1 MEGLVIDDYA
11 RAMDLLHKMEDQLP
25 IPVRLGS
32 PVKRTLRDKGL
43 TVSRDREFEINQVF
57 YFGDEG
63 GIMCDVTPAQNAKE
77 AVVVSLTHL
86 LIPAHH
92 PLAQEIRAYQRE
104 RTRRIAQS
112 GGSGQPS
119 RFTVRRRKKKRR

>member
-1 MEGLVIDDYA
+1 MIDDYS
-11 RAMDLLHKMEDQLP
+11 RAMDLVHMMNEQLP

-32 PVKRTLRDKGL
+32 LVKRTLREKGL
-43 TVSRDREFEINQVF
+43 TVSRDQKFEIKRVF

-63 GIMCDVTPAQNAKE
+63 GIMCDVTPAKDAKE

-86 LIPAHH
+86 LIPTQH

-104 RTRRIAQS
+104 RTRRLAQS
-112 GGSGQPS
+112 GGSGEPS
-119 RFTVRRRKKKRR
+119 SFTVGPPKKRRP

>member
-1 MEGLVIDDYA
+1 MIDDYA
-11 RAMDLLHKMEDQLP
+11 RAMDLVHKMKEQLP

-32 PVKRTLRDKGL
+32 PVKRTLREKGL
-43 TVSRDREFEINQVF
+43 TLSRDQKFEIKRVF

-63 GIMCDVTPAQNAKE
+63 GIMCDVTPAKDAKE

-86 LIPAHH
+86 LIPTQH

-104 RTRRIAQS
+104 RTRRRAQS
-112 GGSGQPS
+112 GGSGEPS
-119 RFTVRRRKKKRR
+119 SFTVGPPKKRRP

>member
-1 MEGLVIDDYA
+1 
-11 RAMDLLHKMEDQLP
+11 MDLVHKMKEQLP

-32 PVKRTLRDKGL
+32 PVKRTLREKGL
-43 TVSRDREFEINQVF
+43 TLSRNQKFEIKRVF

-63 GIMCDVTPAQNAKE
+63 GIMCDVTPAKDAKE

-86 LIPAHH
+86 LIPTRH

-104 RTRRIAQS
+104 RTHRLAQS
-112 GGSGQPS
+112 GGSGES
-119 RFTVRRRKKKRR
+119 STFTARQRKKKRR

>member
-1 MEGLVIDDYA
+1 MIDDYA
-11 RAMDLLHKMEDQLP
+11 RAMDLLHKMEEQLP

-32 PVKRTLRDKGL
+32 PVKRTLQEKGL
-43 TVSRDREFEINQVF
+43 AVTRVHRSEIKRVF

-63 GIMCDVTPAQNAKE
+63 GIMCDVTPAKDAKE

-86 LIPAHH
+86 LVPAHH

-104 RTRRIAQS
+104 RARRLAQS
-112 GGSGQPS
+112 GGSGGSSSP
-119 RFTVRRRKKKRR
+119 TVRPRKQRGR

>member
-1 MEGLVIDDYA
+1 MIDDYA
-11 RAMDLLHKMEDQLP
+11 RAMDLVHKMEDQLP

-32 PVKRTLRDKGL
+32 PVIRTLREKGL
-43 TVSRDREFEINQVF
+43 AVTRDQKFEIKRVF

-63 GIMCDVTPAQNAKE
+63 GIMCDVTPAKDARE

-86 LIPAHH
+86 LVPAHH

-104 RTRRIAQS
+104 RTRRLAQS
-112 GGSGQPS
+112 GGSGGTS
-119 RFTVRRRKKKRR
+119 SFTVRPRKKRRR

>member
-1 MEGLVIDDYA
+1 MIDDYA
-11 RAMDLLHKMEDQLP
+11 RAMDLVHKMNEQLP

-32 PVKRTLRDKGL
+32 PVKRTLRERGL
-43 TVSRDREFEINQVF
+43 TLSRDQKFEMKRVF

-63 GIMCDVTPAQNAKE
+63 GIMCDVTPAKDAKE

-86 LIPAHH
+86 LIPTHH

-104 RTRRIAQS
+104 RTRRLAQS
-112 GGSGQPS
+112 GGSGEPS
-119 RFTVRRRKKKRR
+119 SFTVRPRKKRRR

>member
-1 MEGLVIDDYA
+1 MLDDYA
-11 RAMDLLHKMEDQLP
+11 RAMELVNKMKDHLP

-43 TVSRDREFEINQVF
+43 AVSLDQTFKIKQVF

-63 GIMCDVTPAQNAKE
+63 GIMCDVTPAQDTRE

-86 LIPAHH
+86 LVPAHH
-92 PLAQEIRAYQRE
+92 SLSQEIRAYQRE
-104 RTRRIAQS
+104 RARRIAQS
-112 GGSGQPS
+112 GGSGQS
-119 RFTVRRRKKKRR
+119 SSFSVRRRKKKRR

>member
-1 MEGLVIDDYA
+1 MIDDYA
-11 RAMDLLHKMEDQLP
+11 RAIDLMNKMNDQLP

-32 PVKRTLRDKGL
+32 PVKRTLQDKGL
-43 TVSRDREFEINQVF
+43 TISPDRTFEIKRVF

-63 GIMCDVTPAQNAKE
+63 GIMCDVTPAQDAKE

-86 LIPAHH
+86 LVPAHH

-104 RTRRIAQS
+104 RARRLAQS
-112 GGSGQPS
+112 GGLGEPS
-119 RFTVRRRKKKRR
+119 RLAVRRRKKKKR

>member
-1 MEGLVIDDYA
+1 MIDDYA
-11 RAMDLLHKMEDQLP
+11 RAMDLVHKMNEQLP
-25 IPVRLGS
+25 ISVRLGS
-32 PVKRTLRDKGL
+32 PVKRTLREKGL
-43 TVSRDREFEINQVF
+43 TLSRDQKFEIKRVF

-63 GIMCDVTPAQNAKE
+63 GIMCDVTPAKDAKE

-86 LIPAHH
+86 RIPTQH

-104 RTRRIAQS
+104 RTRRLAQS

-119 RFTVRRRKKKRR
+119 RLTVRRRKKKKR

>member
-1 MEGLVIDDYA
+1 MIDDYS
-11 RAMDLLHKMEDQLP
+11 RAMDLVHMMNEQLP

-32 PVKRTLRDKGL
+32 LVKRTLREKGL
-43 TVSRDREFEINQVF
+43 TVGRDQKFEIKRVF

-63 GIMCDVTPAQNAKE
+63 GIMCDVTPAKDAKE

-86 LIPAHH
+86 LIPTQH

-104 RTRRIAQS
+104 RTRRLAQS
-112 GGSGQPS
+112 GGSGES
-119 RFTVRRRKKKRR
+119 SSFTVGPPKKRRP

>member
-1 MEGLVIDDYA
+1 MIDDYS
-11 RAMDLLHKMEDQLP
+11 RAMDLVHMMNEQLP

-32 PVKRTLRDKGL
+32 LVKRTLREKGL
-43 TVSRDREFEINQVF
+43 TVSRDQKFEIKRVF

-63 GIMCDVTPAQNAKE
+63 GIMCDVTPAKDAKE

-86 LIPAHH
+86 LIPTQH

-104 RTRRIAQS
+104 RTRRLAQS
-112 GGSGQPS
+112 GGSGEPS
-119 RFTVRRRKKKRR
+119 SFTVDPPKKRRP

>member
-1 MEGLVIDDYA
+1 MIDDYS
-11 RAMDLLHKMEDQLP
+11 RAMDLVHMMNEQLP

-32 PVKRTLRDKGL
+32 LVKRTLREKGL
-43 TVSRDREFEINQVF
+43 TVSRDQKFEIKRVF

-63 GIMCDVTPAQNAKE
+63 GIMCDVTPAKDAKE

-86 LIPAHH
+86 LIPTQH

-104 RTRRIAQS
+104 RTRRLAQS
-112 GGSGQPS
+112 GGSGEPPS
-119 RFTVRRRKKKRR
+119 FTVGPPKKRRP

>member
-1 MEGLVIDDYA
+1 MIDDYA
-11 RAMDLLHKMEDQLP
+11 RAMELVNKMKDHLP

-43 TVSRDREFEINQVF
+43 AVNLDQTFKIKQVF

-63 GIMCDVTPAQNAKE
+63 GIMCDVTPAQDTKE
-77 AVVVSLTHL
+77 AVVVSLTNL
-86 LIPAHH
+86 LVPAHH
-92 PLAQEIRAYQRE
+92 PLSREIRAYQRE

-119 RFTVRRRKKKRR
+119 SSSVRRRKKKRR

>member
-1 MEGLVIDDYA
+1 MIDDYA
-11 RAMDLLHKMEDQLP
+11 RAMELVKKIEDQLP

-43 TVSRDREFEINQVF
+43 TVSRDREFEIKRVF

-63 GIMCDVTPAQNAKE
+63 GIMCDVTPAQDAKE
-77 AVVVSLTHL
+77 ALVVSLTHL
-86 LIPAHH
+86 LVPARH

-104 RTRRIAQS
+104 RARRIAQS
-112 GGSGQPS
+112 GGSGEPS
-119 RFTVRRRKKKRR
+119 SFTARPRKKQRR

>member
-1 MEGLVIDDYA
+1 MIDDYA
-11 RAMDLLHKMEDQLP
+11 RAMELVKKIEDQLP

-43 TVSRDREFEINQVF
+43 TVSRDQKLEIKRVF

-63 GIMCDVTPAQNAKE
+63 GIMCDVTPARDAKE

-86 LIPAHH
+86 LVPARH

-104 RTRRIAQS
+104 RTRRIVQS
-112 GGSGQPS
+112 RGSGQPS
-119 RFTVRRRKKKRR
+119 RLTIRQRKKKKR